1 MKNIKFPEAIQ
12 KNVAIISIT
21 YNNVIELTTNG
32 LCQLPREWAGGLNSW
47 GCWHQLHA
55 LAREP
60 RSLDFLH

>member
-32 LCQLPREWAGGLNSW
+32 LCQLPREWAGGLNS
-47 GCWHQLHA
+47 
-55 LAREP
+55 
-60 RSLDFLH
+60 

>member
-32 LCQLPREWAGGLNSW
+32 LCQLQCGDLEKQVSK
-47 GCWHQLHA
+47 QTV
-55 LAREP
+55 
-60 RSLDFLH
+60 